1 MIRERLPQE
10 LWAGFDS
17 KFSTSGRLPA
27 DSDRLRE
34 LRKWHEKAKQQLHKC
49 HFDTGGCPI
58 PCVDLRARRSLPP
71 TLCAGQVRVRWLG
84 EDGSVGRPPP
94 YEFAKPEALLE
105 DDLIFHKA
113 TAEDRR

>member
-49 HFDTGGCPI
+49 HFDTKGCPI

-71 TLCAGQVRVRWLG
+71 TLCAGQVRVRCPG
-84 EDGSVGRPPP
+84 VNND
-94 YEFAKPEALLE
+94 ALPRIQ
-105 DDLIFHKA
+105 D
-113 TAEDRR
+113 